1 MLITNVIFAITI
13 VRYLIKNLI
22 NFTIVMN
29 SVINFYID
37 SADTDLDGE
46 N

>member
-1 MLITNVIFAITI
+1 MPITNVTY
-13 VRYLIKNLI
+13 VTGVVKYLIKNLV
-22 NFTIVMN
+22 NFIIVMN

-37 SADTDLDGE
+37 STDTDLDGE

>member
-1 MLITNVIFAITI
+1 MPITNVTY
-13 VRYLIKNLI
+13 VTDVVKYLLKKLV
-22 NFTIVMN
+22 NFTFVTN
-29 SVINFYID
+29 FVISSYID

>member
-1 MLITNVIFAITI
+1 MPITNVTYVID
-13 VRYLIKNLI
+13 VVKYLIKNLV
-22 NFTIVMN
+22 NFIIVMN

>member
-1 MLITNVIFAITI
+1 MPITNVTY
-13 VRYLIKNLI
+13 VTDVVKYLIKNLV
-22 NFTIVMN
+22 NFIIVMN